1 MRKILTFAIITIF
14 IYTVI
19 SYKNFDAFKEIQ
31 KFYSNFL
38 FFEKKIKKISII
50 NNKNT
55 STNYLLRLLNLEDKE
70 VLTNFNRN
78 KLRRKLD
85 GINEIENYNFELNE
99 NGHLIIQIT
108 EKRPFMIWVRN
119 GKQNYIDDKGGILK
133 FSKVDNLD
141 LIKIFGEKPLINF
154 SQVMKQLK
162 RRKDFLNSIKQIL
175 IKNDDDWLFVLNDG
189 KCVSVLTKKLDKV
202 LNIFENIKKLKFYN
216 KFSFFDMRIYER
228 IYLSNKPC
236 LI

>member
-1 MRKILTFAIITIF
+1 M
-14 IYTVI
+14 
-19 SYKNFDAFKEIQ
+19 
-31 KFYSNFL
+31 
-38 FFEKKIKKISII
+38 
-50 NNKNT
+50 
-55 STNYLLRLLNLEDKE
+55 LNLEDKE

-141 LIKIFGEKPLINF
+141 LIKILEKAF
-154 SQVMKQLK
+154 DK
-162 RRKDFLNSIKQIL
+162 FLVRL
-175 IKNDDDWLFVLNDG
+175 
-189 KCVSVLTKKLDKV
+189 
-202 LNIFENIKKLKFYN
+202 
-216 KFSFFDMRIYER
+216 
-228 IYLSNKPC
+228 
-236 LI
+236 

>member
-1 MRKILTFAIITIF
+1 M
-14 IYTVI
+14 
-19 SYKNFDAFKEIQ
+19 
-31 KFYSNFL
+31 
-38 FFEKKIKKISII
+38 
-50 NNKNT
+50 
-55 STNYLLRLLNLEDKE
+55 LNLEDKE

-141 LIKIFGEKPLINF
+141 LIKIFWRKKPLINF

-189 KCVSVLTKKLDKV
+189 KCVSVLTKKLDK
-202 LNIFENIKKLKFYN
+202 KY
-216 KFSFFDMRIYER
+216 
-228 IYLSNKPC
+228 
-236 LI
+236 

>member
-1 MRKILTFAIITIF
+1 MLLKKF
-14 IYTVI
+14 
-19 SYKNFDAFKEIQ
+19 KNFIRI
-31 KFYSNFL
+31 FYSL
-38 FFEKKIKKISII
+38 KKIKKISII